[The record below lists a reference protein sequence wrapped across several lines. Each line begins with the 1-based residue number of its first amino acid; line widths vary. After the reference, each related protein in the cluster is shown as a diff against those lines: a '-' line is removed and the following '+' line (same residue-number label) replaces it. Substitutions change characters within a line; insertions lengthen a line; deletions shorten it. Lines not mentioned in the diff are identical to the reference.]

1 MTTRTFKQL
10 GQAYGTNPVTVVA
23 KINGV
28 EVFNGTI
35 SAVDSQ
41 PVFTYPSE
49 VQDLFSWTS
58 DVDFSGNVEM
68 EVSASGGK
76 LLLTETVANYIKI
89 IDAENPPPGVTSGA
103 GVFGIFYFQDVDGT
117 TLSDPRTNIVIGG
130 ESQIPSRNTG
140 LLGQYYWLIPSETT
154 CTSTITIQPGYET
167 NPVFPPDPGV

>member
-23 KINGV
+23 NINGV

-41 PVFTYPSE
+41 PVFTYQSDDR
-49 VQDLFSWTS
+49 DLFSWTEDLS
-58 DVDFSGNVEM
+58 FAGPVEM
-68 EVSASGGK
+68 EVSVTGGK

-103 GVFGIFYFQDVDGT
+103 DIFGRFYSQSVDNKT
-117 TLSDPRTNIVIGG
+117 ISDPRSNVVIGG
-130 ESQIPSRNTG
+130 ESQTASRDTG
-140 LLGQYYWLIPSETT
+140 LLGQYYWLIPAEAT
-154 CTSTITIQPGYET
+154 CTSTITIQPGFGAPTLSTIEG
-167 NPVFPPDPGV
+167 D

>member
-1 MTTRTFKQL
+1 MTTRTFTQL
-10 GQAYGTNPVTVVA
+10 GQAYGTNPITIVA
-23 KINGV
+23 KIDGV

-41 PVFTYPSE
+41 PVFAYPSD
-49 VQDLFSWTS
+49 VQNLFSWTG
-58 DVDFSGNVEM
+58 DVNFSGNVEM

-103 GVFGIFYFQDVDGT
+103 GVFGIFYSQIVNDT
-117 TLSDPRTNIVIGG
+117 TISDPRSNIVIGG

-140 LLGQYYWLIPSETT
+140 LLGQYYWLIPSEST
-154 CTSTITIQPGYET
+154 CTSTIAIQPGYET
-167 NPVFPPDPGV
+167 NPVFPPVPSA